1 MNHNNKKGGTDI
13 FKWLQKKGKEES
25 EEMKTEADIKQVETI
40 FDRYGLER
48 ESEVVT
54 AKIYQYQVA

>member
-1 MNHNNKKGGTDI
+1 
-13 FKWLQKKGKEES
+13 
-25 EEMKTEADIKQVETI
+25 MKTEADIKQVETI

-54 AKIYQYQVA
+54 AKIHQY

>member
-1 MNHNNKKGGTDI
+1 M
-13 FKWLQKKGKEES
+13 
-25 EEMKTEADIKQVETI
+25 EMRVEADIRQIETV

-54 AKIYQYQVA
+54 AKINQY